1 MQINVTVTR
10 TGIVTKNRSRV
21 IVGGDIMAMSCAASL
36 ILREGYGF
44 FNIGRSFSEDE
55 RLCPVVNSSK

>member
-10 TGIVTKNRSRV
+10 TVIATENWSRV
-21 IVGGDIMAMSCAASL
+21 RVGGEIMVMSCAASL

-44 FNIGRSFSEDE
+44 FNIGGSFSEDE
-55 RLCPVVNSSK
+55 RPCLVVNSSK